1 MKRNTLFKTGLLVL
15 GLTFLSGC
23 SWVKAVE
30 GSDQV
35 LLAKAHNVAGCE
47 KLGHTN
53 SFVKDS
59 VAGLSRNKETIMEE
73 LVTLG
78 KNQAVEMGADTIVQ
92 TGPLKDGKVGFD
104 LYKCKS

>member
-1 MKRNTLFKTGLLVL
+1 MKKHTRCKMGLLTL
-15 GLTFLSGC
+15 GLSFLSAC

-35 LLAKAHNVAGCE
+35 LLAKAHNVVGCE

-59 VAGLSRNKETIMEE
+59 VAGLSRNQDTIMEE

-104 LYKCKS
+104 IYKCKS